1 MIEVANTL
9 IFATDLVAA
18 DAVGL
23 ALLERLRAK
32 RGMPTL
38 DKAGVPPTYLVT
50 AAKLGLG
57 VCDLANIEVVT
68 IEV

>member
-1 MIEVANTL
+1 
-9 IFATDLVAA
+9 
-18 DAVGL
+18 
-23 ALLERLRAK
+23 
-32 RGMPTL
+32 MPTL

-50 AAKLGLG
+50 AAKMGLG